1 MSDGDFVPVLTVYPR
16 KLVVD
21 GVTVAD
27 NVFIIPKCGCLMALL
42 NNGTALFAELN
53 RLREFITK
61 LIELKLRD
69 IEGLAM
75 INDNYVELVRKYR
88 ELIDKV
94 REGKAEI
101 NFVV

>member
-1 MSDGDFVPVLTVYPR
+1 MSGGDFVPVLTLYPR

-27 NVFIIPKCGCLMALL
+27 NVFIVPKCGCLMAILS
-42 NNGTALFAELN
+42 NGTAISAELKH
-53 RLREFITK
+53 LKEFVIK

-75 INDNYVELVRKYR
+75 INDNYAELARKYR